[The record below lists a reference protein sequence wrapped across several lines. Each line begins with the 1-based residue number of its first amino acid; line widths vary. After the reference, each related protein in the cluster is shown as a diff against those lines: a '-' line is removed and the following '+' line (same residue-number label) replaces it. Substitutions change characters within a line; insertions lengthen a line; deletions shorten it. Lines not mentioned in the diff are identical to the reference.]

1 MVLTDVFQ
9 GSVAIRFGSTDT
21 FDNVIIIHPG
31 QTNIEQIK
39 AIKVPSLWLCAEGE
53 LTAIEAIVIN
63 SPFIT
68 YLEDMSFGPKIRHEA
83 EAVFAARRDKPEF
96 IEYEFKDFKGRPN
109 LSERTTN

>member
-1 MVLTDVFQ
+1 MVLIGVFL
-9 GSVAIRFGSTDT
+9 GSVAIRFGSKDT

-53 LTAIEAIVIN
+53 ITAIETIAIN
-63 SPFIT
+63 SLFVA

-83 EAVFAARRDKPEF
+83 EAVFAARKDKPDF
-96 IEYEFKDFKGRPN
+96 IEYEFKDFKGKLN
-109 LSERTTN
+109 LGERTRN